1 MPRLSR
7 DISGISS
14 RRPAAQHDGRNA
26 GACET
31 DAHLGR
37 ACLLSVSLSLP
48 LRQSWPKGPRQRLTK
63 THLDSTGRLRWPV
76 RTVTGTGGQG
86 RSDKDCYLAREVK
99 VLFFADTGSIQHS
112 ITYHTP
118 RGICTKQRVSDL
130 VGRLA
135 RPSFGLQRSDFGF
148 QTVCLKGQILIF
160 KAGVRTAGRPVAV
173 RRASRGLEPAGSRH
187 EAKQA

>member
-1 MPRLSR
+1 MMDAMPAPAKKTLISVALAFSASR
-7 DISGISS
+7 CRSPCSK
-14 RRPAAQHDGRNA
+14 
-26 GACET
+26 
-31 DAHLGR
+31 
-37 ACLLSVSLSLP
+37 V
-48 LRQSWPKGPRQRLTK
+48 GPRVR
-63 THLDSTGRLRWPV
+63 DSGLQKHILIPLAAC
-76 RTVTGTGGQG
+76 GGQCARSLAPGDG
-86 RSDKDCYLAREVK
+86 RSDKDCHVAREVK

-173 RRASRGLEPAGSRH
+173 RRASRGFEPAGSRH